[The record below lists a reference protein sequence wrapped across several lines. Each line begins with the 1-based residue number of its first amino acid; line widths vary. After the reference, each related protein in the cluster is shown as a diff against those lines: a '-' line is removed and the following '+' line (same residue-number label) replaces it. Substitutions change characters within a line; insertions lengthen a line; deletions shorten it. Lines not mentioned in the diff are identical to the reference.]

1 MRLTLG
7 ELAVRFGC
15 TLVGDPE
22 RSVAH
27 VGTLESADNDALTF
41 LAQPRW
47 RRFLASTRAGVVVLD
62 PKLAAECPVPALL
75 STNPYATYARMAA
88 LLHPPATHE
97 PGIHPSA
104 CVDATASVDPTAWV
118 GPKVVIEAHARI
130 AARVSI
136 GPGCVVMQQAQVG
149 ADSRLCANVTLG
161 VRVVIGERCILQPGA
176 VVGGDGFGFAKDRGQ
191 WVKIPQVGSVR
202 LGNDVEIGANTTI
215 DRGAIEDT
223 VIGDDVK
230 LDNLIQI
237 GHNVVIGMHTAIAA
251 CTGVSGSTR
260 IGQRCLIGGQ
270 VGIAGQLSICDDV
283 VLLGTSFVSNN
294 IRKPGVYSS
303 GLPVE
308 EAARFRKNAARFYQ
322 LDELA
327 RTVRQLQR
335 AGAANQDLRD
345 HDNDT
350 ARGGGEDGD
359 DRVEPDRE

>member
-1 MRLTLG
+1 LG

-15 TLVGDPE
+15 TLVGDPD

-27 VGTLESADNDALTF
+27 VGTIEAADSDSLTF
-41 LAQPRW
+41 LAQPRL
-47 RRFLASTRAGVVVLD
+47 RRFLPGTRAGAVVLD

-88 LLHPPATHE
+88 VLHPPVVHA
-97 PGIHPSA
+97 PGIHSSA
-104 CVDATASVDPTAWV
+104 CVDPAASVDPTAWV
-118 GPKVVIEAHARI
+118 GPKAVIEAHAQI
-130 AARVSI
+130 GARVSI
-136 GPGCVVMQQAQVG
+136 GPGCVVMQQAQIG
-149 ADSRLCANVTLG
+149 ADSRLCANVTLCA
-161 VRVVIGERCILQPGA
+161 RVVVGERCIIQPGA
-176 VVGGDGFGFAKDRGQ
+176 VIGGDGFGFAKDRGQ

-202 LGNDVEIGANTTI
+202 LGNDVEIGANTSI

-237 GHNVVIGMHTAIAA
+237 GHNVVIGAHTAIAG
-251 CTGVSGSTR
+251 CTGISGSAR

-270 VGIAGQLSICDDV
+270 VGIAGQLTICDDV
-283 VLLGTSFVSNN
+283 VVMGTSFVSNS

-335 AGAANQDLRD
+335 AGAESRD
-345 HDNDT
+345 SHDSDT
-350 ARGGGEDGD
+350 KEEGRGDAD
-359 DRVEPDRE
+359 DRAGPDSE

>member
-15 TLVGDPE
+15 TLVGDPD

-27 VGTLESADNDALTF
+27 VGTIEAADGDSLTF
-41 LAQPRW
+41 LAQPRL
-47 RRFLASTRAGVVVLD
+47 RRFLSSTRAGAVVLD

-88 LLHPPATHE
+88 VLHPPVLHE
-97 PGIHPSA
+97 PGIHASA
-104 CVDATASVDPTAWV
+104 CVDPAASVDPTAWV
-118 GPKVVIEAHARI
+118 GPKVVIEAHAQI
-130 AARVSI
+130 GARVSI
-136 GPGCVVMQQAQVG
+136 GPGCVVMQQAQIG
-149 ADSRLCANVTLG
+149 ADSRLCANVTLCAQ
-161 VRVVIGERCILQPGA
+161 VVVGERCIIQPGA
-176 VVGGDGFGFAKDRGQ
+176 VIGGDGFGFAKDRGQ

-202 LGNDVEIGANTTI
+202 LGNDVEIGANTSI

-237 GHNVVIGMHTAIAA
+237 GHNVVIGAHTAIAG
-251 CTGVSGSTR
+251 CTGISGSAR

-270 VGIAGQLSICDDV
+270 VGIAGQLTICDDV
-283 VLLGTSFVSNN
+283 VVMGTSFVSNS

-335 AGAANQDLRD
+335 AGAESQDLPD
-345 HDNDT
+345 SNMENEGKGDV
-350 ARGGGEDGD
+350 D
-359 DRVEPDRE
+359 DRAGPDSE

>member
-15 TLVGDPE
+15 TLVGDPD
-22 RSVAH
+22 RTVAH
-27 VGTLESADNDALTF
+27 VGTIEAADSESLTF
-41 LAQPRW
+41 LAQPRL
-47 RRFLASTRAGVVVLD
+47 RRFLASTRAGAVVLD
-62 PKLAAECPVPALL
+62 PKLAGECPVPALL

-88 LLHPPATHE
+88 VLHPPLTHE

-104 CVDATASVDPTAWV
+104 WVDPAASVDSTAWI

-130 AARVSI
+130 GARVSI
-136 GPGCVVMQQAQVG
+136 GPGCVVMQGAEIG
-149 ADSRLCANVTLG
+149 ADCRLSAHVTVCASVM
-161 VRVVIGERCILQPGA
+161 VGERCTIQPGA
-176 VVGGDGFGFAKDRGQ
+176 VIGGDGFGFAKDRGQ

-202 LGNDVEIGANTTI
+202 IGNDVEIGANTTI

-237 GHNVVIGMHTAIAA
+237 GHNVVIGAHTAIAG
-251 CTGVSGSTR
+251 CTGISGSTR

-270 VGIAGQLSICDDV
+270 VGIAGQLTICDDV
-283 VLLGTSFVSNN
+283 VLTGTSFASSS
-294 IRKPGVYSS
+294 IRKPGIYSS
-303 GLPVE
+303 GLPVD

-327 RTVRQLQR
+327 RTVRQLRRQGAASQDLPDNDIENRGGDGNDR
-335 AGAANQDLRD
+335 AGTDS
-345 HDNDT
+345 
-350 ARGGGEDGD
+350 E
-359 DRVEPDRE
+359 